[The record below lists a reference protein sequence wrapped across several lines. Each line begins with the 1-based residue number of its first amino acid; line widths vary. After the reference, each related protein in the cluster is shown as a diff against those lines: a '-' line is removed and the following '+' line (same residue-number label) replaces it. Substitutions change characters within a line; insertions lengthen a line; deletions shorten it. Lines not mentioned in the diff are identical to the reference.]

1 MSSLDLILMFDEVM
15 NLKTLSLRYRFYGL
29 KNFMQLQFLYN
40 AMPMLSQT
48 V

>member
-29 KNFMQLQFLYN
+29 KIFMQYLYN